1 MAEIRFYGASDDL
14 LEIEGAIDDE
24 FGDATGR
31 IEVMLTGPVYG
42 AMIVRAE
49 YTGDGVWMLGCSQA
63 DEDHRL
69 PWPVRIVPGDTGTSH
84 YSVVL
89 VVDAPDGAELTV
101 RQGER

>member
-1 MAEIRFYGASDDL
+1 MPEIRFYGASDDL

-24 FGDATGR
+24 VSDVGGR
-31 IEVMLTGPVYG
+31 IEVMLTGPVFG

-49 YTGDGVWMLGCSQA
+49 YTKDGVWLLGCSQA
-63 DEDHRL
+63 DEDHAL
-69 PWPVRIVPGDTGTSH
+69 PWPVRIEPGTVATCG

-101 RQGER
+101 KQGER